1 MNPGL
6 ARASYSDHLSQ
17 VRQAVLDRPETGERR
32 RLDDGDAGLG
42 MIEPVFQGLRS
53 EQMRQRQRDRPHLED
68 RHVGDRGLGAL
79 RQDQGHALAAPD
91 AESRERV
98 RQAVRRRLDVPER
111 VGGGGARLVL
121 PVEREA
127 RAVFRPL
134 PAARPRDVVA
144 LRDLPAEAAI
154 ELVVAIDHGPKQ
166 FNIGKMPI
174 EALVFDAYGTLFDV
188 HSVVR
193 RCEGLWPGKGAQLSQ
208 LWRAKQLEYTWQR
221 SLMKRYAP
229 FSTVTRTALAYAC
242 EALGLELAAERMEA
256 LMGEYLT
263 LAMYPDVPD
272 AIRQFARK
280 KAILTNG
287 SPDMI
292 EPLVAHSGLKFD
304 AVLSVANL
312 KLYKP
317 APEVYGLAMKK
328 LQIPKEKI
336 GFVSSNCWDALGAKS
351 FGFTVYWINRLGA
364 PVDRLGFTP
373 DKTIKSLLELA

>member
-6 ARASYSDHLSQ
+6 ARASHADHMSQ
-17 VRQAVLDRPETGERR
+17 VRQAVLDRPEIGERR

-42 MIEPVFQGLRS
+42 MINPVFQSLRA
-53 EQMRQRQRDRPHLED
+53 EQMRERQRDRPHLED

-79 RQDQGHALAAPD
+79 RQDEGDAVAALD

-98 RQAVRRRLDVPER
+98 REAVRRRLDVPER
-111 VGGGGARLVL
+111 VRGGGARLVL
-121 PVEREA
+121 PVQRQA
-127 RAVFRPL
+127 RAVGRPL
-134 PAARPRDVVA
+134 AAARARDVVA
-144 LRDLPAEAAI
+144 LRDLPTEALI

-166 FNIGKMPI
+166 FNIGKMRI

-188 HSVVR
+188 HSVAQ

-229 FSTVTRTALAYAC
+229 FSTVTRA
-242 EALGLELAAERMEA
+242 A
-256 LMGEYLT
+256 LMGEYLM
-263 LAMYPDVPD
+263 LSMYPDVPN
-272 AIRQFARK
+272 AIRQVACK

-304 AVLSVANL
+304 AVLSVHELNV
-312 KLYKP
+312 YKP
-317 APEVYGLAMKK
+317 APEVYQLAARR
-328 LQIPKEKI
+328 LQVEAENI

-373 DKTIKSLLELA
+373 DKTIKSLLDLA